1 MAHESFLTTRSEFF
15 RRAMNGNWTESDT
28 RLFKLPEDDPKTFAL
43 YLNYAYTGQLSTTRR
58 SAEEVGS
65 LELHTFD
72 RYIECEYRSLL
83 QLYVLAEK
91 LQDVLAKNDILIAVV
106 DVSQMR
112 SAEMMSAVPGLK
124 IASILYEGTPYTSP
138 ARRLVTDLCSM
149 LPVATI
155 FHCLQFRNIHND
167 LVEDLAENVQKMRP
181 LKRTHMAYAT
191 KSNAAEA
198 YMEKV

>member
-1 MAHESFLTTRSEFF
+1 MVTVQVGREPDATEFMAHESFLTTRSEFF
-15 RRAMNGNWTESDT
+15 RRAMNGNWTESD
-28 RLFKLPEDDPKTFAL
+28 
-43 YLNYAYTGQLSTTRR
+43 YAYTGQLNTMRNSV
-58 SAEEVGS
+58 EELWS
-65 LELHTFD
+65 LAFD
-72 RYIECEYRSLL
+72 KFERQVECEYRSLL

-112 SAEMMSAVPGLK
+112 SAEMMSAVPRLTT
-124 IASILYEGTPYTSP
+124 ASVLYEGTPYTSP
-138 ARRLVTDLCSM
+138 ARRLVTDMCST

-155 FHCLQFRNIHND
+155 FHYLHFTKIHSD
-167 LVEDLAENVQKMRP
+167 FVEDLAEAVQKMRP
-181 LKRTHMAYAT
+181 LKKSLGAYAT

>member
-1 MAHESFLTTRSEFF
+1 
-15 RRAMNGNWTESDT
+15 
-28 RLFKLPEDDPKTFAL
+28 
-43 YLNYAYTGQLSTTRR
+43 
-58 SAEEVGS
+58 
-65 LELHTFD
+65 
-72 RYIECEYRSLL
+72 LL

-112 SAEMMSAVPGLK
+112 SAEMMSAVPRLTT
-124 IASILYEGTPYTSP
+124 ASVLYEGTPYTSP
-138 ARRLVTDLCSM
+138 ARRLVTDMCST

-155 FHCLQFRNIHND
+155 FHYLHFTKIHSD
-167 LVEDLAENVQKMRP
+167 FVEDLAEAVQKMRP
-181 LKRTHMAYAT
+181 LKKSLGAYAT